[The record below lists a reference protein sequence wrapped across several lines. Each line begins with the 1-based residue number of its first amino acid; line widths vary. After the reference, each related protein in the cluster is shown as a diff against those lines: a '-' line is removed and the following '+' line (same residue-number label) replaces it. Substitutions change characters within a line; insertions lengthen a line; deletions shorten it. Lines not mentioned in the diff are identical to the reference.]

1 MQVMKWSVMA
11 LAVAAGTTQL
21 AMASAQSESK
31 GFVEDSS
38 LNVLNRNLYF
48 NRDFRDAPQGSQSKR
63 EEWGHGL
70 IGTFESGFTQGT
82 VGFGVDAFGMVG
94 LKLDS
99 GRGRV
104 GTGALQ
110 GGTYEESKA
119 NDDYS
124 KAGGAV
130 KLRVS
135 NTVLK
140 YGEQFVA
147 LPVLATDD
155 SRLLPE
161 TAEGFL
167 LTSSE
172 IEGLELNAGRF
183 TAGKGQ
189 ADVQHDSLGITKIDL
204 IGGTYKI
211 TDDLGASAYYAKTQ
225 DAFRKYYGNLNYNL
239 PITDEQAVA
248 LDFNVYDTKSRGNG
262 TFAWDGD
269 KIDNTIWSLSAA
281 YSLGAHTFTL
291 AHQRNHGDGAY
302 LYGDAGQDFGG
313 TIFLANSVQRS
324 DFNEEGEK
332 SWQARYDLNMAQFGV
347 PGLSFMTRYVKGYD
361 AKTDGNA
368 GESKEWER
376 NVEARYVFQ
385 DGPAKDLSLRVR
397 QATYRANYR
406 NDIDEVRVIV
416 QYPLSIL

>member
-48 NRDFRDAPQGSQSKR
+48 NRDFRDRQPGAQSKV

-70 IGTFESGFTQGT
+70 ITTFESGFTQGT
-82 VGFGVDAFGMVG
+82 VGIGVDAFGLVG

-104 GTGALQ
+104 GTGVLQ
-110 GGTYEESKA
+110 GGTFEEEKA
-119 NDDYS
+119 NDDYA
-124 KAGGAV
+124 KAGGAI
-130 KLRVS
+130 KLRIS
-135 NTVLK
+135 NTVIK
-140 YGEQFVA
+140 YGDQFVA

-167 LTSSE
+167 ITSNE

-189 ADVQHDSLGITKIDL
+189 ADVQHDSLEISKIDL
-204 IGGTYKI
+204 IGGTYQI
-211 TDDLGASAYYAKTQ
+211 TEDMAASLYYAKTQ

-239 PITDEQAVA
+239 PLSDTQALA
-248 LDFNVYDTKSRGNG
+248 FDFNIYDTKSKGDG

-269 KIDNTIWSLSAA
+269 KVDSTVWSLSGA
-281 YSLGAHTFTL
+281 YSVGAHTFTL
-291 AHQRNHGDGAY
+291 AHQRNHGDGGY
-302 LYGDAGQDFGG
+302 PYGDTGQDFGG
-313 TIFLANSVQRS
+313 TVFLANSVQRS
-324 DFNEEGEK
+324 DFFEEGEK
-332 SWQARYDLNMAQFGV
+332 SWQARYDLNMASFGV
-347 PGLSFMTRYVKGYD
+347 PGLSFMTRYVKGDD
-361 AKTDGNA
+361 AKTSRP

-376 NVEARYVFQ
+376 DIEAKYVFQ
-385 DGPAKDLSLRVR
+385 EGAAKDLSLRVR

-406 NDIDEVRVIV
+406 DDIDEVRVIV
-416 QYPLSIL
+416 EYPLSIL